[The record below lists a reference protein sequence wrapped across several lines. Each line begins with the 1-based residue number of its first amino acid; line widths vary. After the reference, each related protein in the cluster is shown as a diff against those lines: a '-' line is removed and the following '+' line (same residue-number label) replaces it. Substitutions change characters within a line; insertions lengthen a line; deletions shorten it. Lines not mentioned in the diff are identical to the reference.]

1 MSRSSAMSAD
11 WVSIREAVLRRDNYK
26 CVECGTPC
34 RSAEADVHHLL
45 PRSAGGPDEPS
56 NLVTL
61 CDGCHAAHHPKLAGR
76 LARRVMEKWAVR
88 LAQWLD
94 RRRAIPDASRNFG
107 AALRLFGLGRFRDG
121 QLPIVQAALCGQS
134 VLVVCPTGFGKS
146 LCFQLPAI
154 LRSGVS
160 VVVSPLK
167 ALMGEQVSALL
178 RHKIPSTFIN
188 SDLDSV
194 EKQIRYELLANK
206 TFKLLYAAPERFFVQ
221 NKNELQMLWSLKP
234 SFLVIDEAHCVD
246 QWGRDFRP
254 EYGRL
259 SEVHKA
265 LGSPP
270 VLAFTATAG
279 QEMQKRILASLGVND
294 ARVFVRGVDRPNI
307 SLLRWEVPPNERLET
322 IAQLCR
328 IPIPGGGKVMIFVP
342 TRKIGEALQGY
353 LRDQGLETPFY
364 HSKLGSAWDRE
375 QLVKRFV
382 GESYPIVDRIICTS
396 AFGMGLDVPNV
407 RLVIHYQHP
416 SSVEDYL
423 QEFGRA
429 GRDGQPSVAVLLHA
443 DFGASKDKDIDLL
456 NFMAERASDGA
467 QLDAANQA
475 AALDHKYRQIKDMA
489 GLVRQEGCFR
499 QTLISYFEGAKKGSR
514 RSFSTWLLE
523 WVFAEPATGGKNVV
537 CCDAC
542 CGGVIKQ
549 WGEIGYV
556 SKVFGLRL
564 GPAYSERAGHR
575 QSETGHRQS
584 EIGIAGIAA
593 FIGGAAILSIVMLPV
608 FFQGK
613 STDAAKPQAV
623 ADSSVHAERTAVV
636 APLQGTNKS
645 NPPPGDIMAAQNRLI
660 ELGFLAGPSDGV
672 WGTKSRMALRAFK
685 IANALA
691 ADDKWDDLVSS
702 RLYSTQAARSPLP
715 LATTGR

>member
-1 MSRSSAMSAD
+1 MSRSAD
-11 WVSIREAVLRRDNYK
+11 WANIREAALRRDNYK

-34 RSAEADVHHLL
+34 HSAEADVHHLL
-45 PRSAGGPDEPS
+45 PRSAGGTDEPS

-76 LARRVMEKWAVR
+76 LARRVMEKWAVW
-88 LAQWLD
+88 LALWLD
-94 RRRAIPDASRNFG
+94 RRRAISDATSNFG
-107 AALRLFGLGRFRDG
+107 AALRLFGLERFRDG

-154 LRSGVS
+154 LRPGVS

-188 SDLDSV
+188 SDLDSG
-194 EKQIRYELLANK
+194 EKQIRYQLLANK

-221 NKNELQMLWSLKP
+221 NKSELQTLWSLKP

-259 SEVHKA
+259 NEVRKA

-307 SLLRWEVPPNERLET
+307 SLLRWQVSPNERLET

-328 IPIPGGGKVMIFVP
+328 ISIPAGGKVMIFVP

-364 HSKLGSAWDRE
+364 HAKLGSAWERE

-382 GESYPIVDRIICTS
+382 GESYPLVDRIICTS
-396 AFGMGLDVPNV
+396 AFGMGLDVPSV

-443 DFGASKDKDIDLL
+443 DFGESKDKDIALL
-456 NFMAERASDGA
+456 NFMAARASEGA
-467 QLDAANQA
+467 QLDAANQTA
-475 AALDHKYRQIKDMA
+475 VLDHKYRQIEDMA
-489 GLVRQEGCFR
+489 RLVRQEGCFR
-499 QTLISYFEGAKKGSR
+499 QTLIGYFEGSEKGSR

-542 CGGVIKQ
+542 CRGVIQ
-549 WGEIGYV
+549 RWGEIGYV

-564 GPAYSERAGHR
+564 SPAYSERAGHR

-584 EIGIAGIAA
+584 EIGIAAIAGIAA

-608 FFQGK
+608 
-613 STDAAKPQAV
+613 
-623 ADSSVHAERTAVV
+623 
-636 APLQGTNKS
+636 
-645 NPPPGDIMAAQNRLI
+645 PGEKHRRC
-660 ELGFLAGPSDGV
+660 
-672 WGTKSRMALRAFK
+672 K
-685 IANALA
+685 
-691 ADDKWDDLVSS
+691 
-702 RLYSTQAARSPLP
+702 
-715 LATTGR
+715 TTGRR

>member
-1 MSRSSAMSAD
+1 
-11 WVSIREAVLRRDNYK
+11 
-26 CVECGTPC
+26 
-34 RSAEADVHHLL
+34 
-45 PRSAGGPDEPS
+45 
-56 NLVTL
+56 
-61 CDGCHAAHHPKLAGR
+61 
-76 LARRVMEKWAVR
+76 MERWAVR
-88 LAQWLD
+88 LASWLD
-94 RRRAIPDASRNFG
+94 RRRAISDASRNFG
-107 AALRLFGLGRFRDG
+107 AALRLFGLERFRDG
-121 QLPIVQAALCGQS
+121 QLPVVEAALCGQS
-134 VLVVCPTGFGKS
+134 VLVVSPTGFGKS

-167 ALMGEQVSALL
+167 VLMGEQVSALL
-178 RHKIPSTFIN
+178 RRKIPSTFIN

-194 EKQIRYELLANK
+194 EKRIRYQLLANK
-206 TFKLLYAAPERFFVQ
+206 SLKLLYAAPERFFVQ
-221 NKNELQMLWSLKP
+221 NTSELQMLWSLKP
-234 SFLVIDEAHCVD
+234 SFLVIDEAHCID

-259 SEVHKA
+259 NEVRRA

-307 SLLRWEVPPNERLET
+307 SLLRWEVLPNERLET

-328 IPIPGGGKVMIFVP
+328 IPIPVGGKVMIFVP
-342 TRKIGEALQGY
+342 TRKIGEALQAY

-364 HSKLGSAWDRE
+364 HAKLGSAWDRE
-375 QLVKRFV
+375 QLVKRFE

-396 AFGMGLDVPNV
+396 AFGMGLDIPNV

-456 NFMAERASDGA
+456 NFMAQRASDSA

-475 AALDHKYRQIKDMA
+475 AALDHKYRQIEDMA
-489 GLVRQEGCFR
+489 GLVKQEGCFR
-499 QTLISYFEGAKKGSR
+499 QTLIGYFEGSEKGSR

-523 WVFAEPATGGKNVV
+523 WVFAEPATRQKNAV

-542 CGGVIKQ
+542 CRDVIKR
-549 WGEIGYV
+549 WGGIGYV
-556 SKVFGLRL
+556 SKVFGLQL
-564 GPAYSERAGHR
+564 GPEH
-575 QSETGHRQS
+575 ETGHRQS
-584 EIGIAGIAA
+584 EPVHRQSAIGISA
-593 FIGGAAILSIVMLPV
+593 FIGGAVILSIVMLPV

-613 STDAAKPQAV
+613 SIDAAKPQAV
-623 ADSSVHAERTAVV
+623 ADSSVHADRTTAV
-636 APLQGTNKS
+636 APLQGANKL
-645 NPPPGDIMAAQNRLI
+645 NLPPGDIMAAQNRLI